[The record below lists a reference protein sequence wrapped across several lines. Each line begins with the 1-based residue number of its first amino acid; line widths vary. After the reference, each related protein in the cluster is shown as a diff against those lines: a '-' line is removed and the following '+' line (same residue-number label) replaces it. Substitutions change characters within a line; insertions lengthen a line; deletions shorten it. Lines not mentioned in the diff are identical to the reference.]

1 MISYKPLFKT
11 LKERDMLLRDLY
23 EVIGHD
29 TVTKFKK
36 GHSMRLDTIEKVC
49 IYLDVPIEDVVKI
62 TKD

>member
-23 EVIGHD
+23 EIIGHD
-29 TVTKFKK
+29 TATKFKK

-49 IYLDVPIEDVVKI
+49 IFLDVPIEDVVKI

>member
-11 LKERDMLLRDLY
+11 LKERNLLLRDLY
-23 EVIGHD
+23 DVIGHD

-36 GHSMRLDTIEKVC
+36 GYSMNLRTIEKIC
-49 IYLDVPIEDVVKI
+49 IHLDVPIEEVVKI